1 MVEGW
6 LGCPMERNAKVVL
19 SSGIHIE
26 PDLYSEDERIICE
39 IFAHIGALK
48 VGQQH

>member
-26 PDLYSEDERIICE
+26 PDLYSEDERIIC
-39 IFAHIGALK
+39 
-48 VGQQH
+48 